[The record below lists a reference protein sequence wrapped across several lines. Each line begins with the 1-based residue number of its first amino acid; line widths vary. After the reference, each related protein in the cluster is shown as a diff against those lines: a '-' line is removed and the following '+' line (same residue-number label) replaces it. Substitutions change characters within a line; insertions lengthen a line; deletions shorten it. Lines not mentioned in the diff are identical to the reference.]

1 MDDLAADRL
10 YRFVYQSLD
19 HDNAK
24 DLETFG
30 QSFLQN
36 GKVWDML
43 ADHFP
48 DAKPSD
54 IRRIMT
60 KAFQQW
66 SQDHSEC
73 GGQCGPHQHH

>member
-1 MDDLAADRL
+1 MDDATADKL
-10 YRFVYQSLD
+10 YRFIYQSLD

-30 QSFLQN
+30 QNFLQN

-48 DAKPSD
+48 DAKPSEL
-54 IRRIMT
+54 RGIMS
-60 KAFQQW
+60 KAFQNW
-66 SQDHSEC
+66 SKDHENC
-73 GGQCGPHQHH
+73 GGEHGHTHH